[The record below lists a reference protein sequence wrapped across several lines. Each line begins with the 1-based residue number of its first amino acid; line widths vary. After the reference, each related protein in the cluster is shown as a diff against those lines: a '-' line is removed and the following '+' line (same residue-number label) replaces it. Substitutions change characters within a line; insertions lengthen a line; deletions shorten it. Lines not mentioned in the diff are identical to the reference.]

1 VLKLGHFAKWIRN
14 SWRSFV
20 LQCWT
25 RMEKISWSD
34 RVKNE
39 EVLQR
44 FKEERNSLH
53 AINRRK
59 ANWICHIIE
68 GR

>member
-1 VLKLGHFAKWIRN
+1 
-14 SWRSFV
+14 
-20 LQCWT
+20 
-25 RMEKISWSD
+25 MEKISWSD

>member
-1 VLKLGHFAKWIRN
+1 M
-14 SWRSFV
+14 
-20 LQCWT
+20 QCW
-25 RMEKISWSD
+25 RRLEKISWSD
-34 RVKNE
+34 RVKN

-53 AINRRK
+53 AVNIRK
-59 ANWICHIIE
+59 ANWIGHIIE